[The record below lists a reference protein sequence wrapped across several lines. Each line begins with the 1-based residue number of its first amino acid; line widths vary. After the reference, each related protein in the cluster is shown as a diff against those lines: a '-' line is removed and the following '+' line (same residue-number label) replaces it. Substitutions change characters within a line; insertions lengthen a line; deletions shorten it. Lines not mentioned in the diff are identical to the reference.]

1 MSGGAGEKAAP
12 RAAPLVLERILAR
25 ARAAGEAAVA
35 FAEDRPIAGAA
46 LAEAVE
52 GFAAALIARGVAPG
66 DRAVIAL
73 GNGEEFLVGF
83 LGAQRASAVPVPL
96 APESGAARL
105 AAFARRCGARLVV
118 VGEREH
124 EATSAALAA
133 AEGSKGAAPGGGE
146 RAGAPPAHGP
156 ALAAASVAERAPAG
170 SLPRIASSDLGLIQY
185 TSGST
190 GEPKGVAITHGQLLL
205 NVAQLVAGFAIRPD
219 DVFVTWLPMH
229 HDMGLVLMTLAPLLV
244 GARLHVHPTGLAS
257 IRGWAAAL
265 ARHGATFTAAPD
277 FAYRLALRLR
287 RAAEPAPDLAALRVA
302 LDAAEPVRAATVRDF
317 TSTFGLRPG
326 AMIPGYGLAEA
337 TVGVTAPPPGSPLAV
352 DARGAVGLGR
362 GFPGVALRI
371 AGEGGASLAPGE
383 IGEVWVRSPALAAGY
398 FDDAAATADTFG
410 ADGWLRTG
418 DLGYLDAAGALFVVG
433 RRKDLLSWGG
443 STIAPRE
450 VEELVDALPFVRR
463 SCAVGIEP
471 AGRTQGELPFLF
483 VEVRGEREAS
493 PAERARRV
501 VAAVREHLG
510 AGPARVVLLRPGSIP
525 LTANGK
531 LRRAELA
538 ARWRDGALARE
549 GRVLD

>member
-1 MSGGAGEKAAP
+1 VTP
-12 RAAPLVLERILAR
+12 AAPLVLDRVLAR
-25 ARAAGEAAVA
+25 ARAAGDQPVVYEG
-35 FAEDRPIAGAA
+35 DRPLAGAA
-46 LAEAVE
+46 LAAAVD
-52 GFAAALIARGVAPG
+52 GFAAALLARGVVAG
-66 DRAVIAL
+66 ERIVLAL
-73 GNGEEFLVGF
+73 GNGEGFLVGF
-83 LGAQRASAVPVPL
+83 LGTQRAGAVPVPL
-96 APESGAARL
+96 APESGSGRL
-105 AAFARRCGARLVV
+105 RAFALRCGARHLVV
-118 VGEREH
+118 AEGAVERMG
-124 EATSAALAA
+124 AALAVSGWPPA
-133 AEGSKGAAPGGGE
+133 SDGGEPAGSRTRGVAAPDVIAVSE
-146 RAGAPPAHGP
+146 RADPGAPP
-156 ALAAASVAERAPAG
+156 
-170 SLPRIASSDLGLIQY
+170 PRIASGDLALLQY

-229 HDMGLVLMTLAPLLV
+229 HDMGLVLMTLSPLMV
-244 GARLHVHPTGLAS
+244 GARLHFHPTGLAS

-265 ARHGATFTAAPD
+265 ARHHATFTAAPD

-287 RAAEPAPDLAALRVA
+287 RPSEPAPDLSALRVA

-362 GFPGVALRI
+362 GFPGVTLRV
-371 AGEGGASLAPGE
+371 AGEGGAALQPGE

-398 FDDAAATADTFG
+398 FADAAATADTFG
-410 ADGWLRTG
+410 TDGWLRTG

-443 STIAPRE
+443 STVAPRE

-471 AGRTQGELPFLF
+471 AGRTEGELPFLF
-483 VEVRGEREAS
+483 VEVGGERGAS
-493 PAERARRV
+493 PAELARRV

-549 GRVLD
+549 GRVLG